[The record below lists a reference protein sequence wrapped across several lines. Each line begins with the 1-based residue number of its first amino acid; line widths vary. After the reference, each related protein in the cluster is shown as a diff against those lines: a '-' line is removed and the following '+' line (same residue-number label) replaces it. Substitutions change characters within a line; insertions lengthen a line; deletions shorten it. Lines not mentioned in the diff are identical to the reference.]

1 MKLIVVCLTV
11 LPLLVAGQDDKKIS
25 KELKKHVYYL
35 ANDKLEGRRTG
46 SVGEKKA
53 WGYLSKQFK
62 KNKISPLFEKSN
74 GFLQPFI
81 INEGVEMSSNN
92 FIKIEEREI
101 KTTHD
106 FFPLPYTRCGSF
118 VFSNKMEEYGYLD
131 IANFIGD
138 SVNNPHFDLDETIY
152 QKLNSNSDFK
162 NKKIVLVYN
171 SKDSIIQFK
180 FDKKNKKEPLQFVA
194 VFCNN
199 NIINSIK
206 QSPEIS
212 VSVNIL
218 QKSRTGINVAG
229 WINNKA
235 SKNIVIGA
243 HYDHLGYGEDRNSL
257 YIGEQR
263 AIHNGADDNAS
274 GTAALLSLSKIIKK
288 SNDKNFNYIFVAF
301 SGEELG
307 LYGSKYFTEHC
318 PVDIRS
324 IHYMINMD
332 MIGRLN
338 DSTHGLTIGGF
349 GTSPAWGKLIDTKD
363 PYFKIKVDSSGV
375 GPSDHTSFYKKDI
388 PVLFF
393 FTGVHGDYH
402 KPTDDADK
410 INYSG
415 ETKIIQ
421 YILSVINKTKE
432 IDNLV
437 FTKTRDNVNSGKSS
451 FKVTMGIM
459 PDYTFS
465 GNGVMVDGVSDNRP
479 AQKAGIKVGDIIS
492 QLDDIMV
499 NDVQSYME
507 ALGKFKKGDA
517 IKVKITRGKDQLIL
531 DVVF

>member
-1 MKLIVVCLTV
+1 
-11 LPLLVAGQDDKKIS
+11 
-25 KELKKHVYYL
+25 
-35 ANDKLEGRRTG
+35 
-46 SVGEKKA
+46 
-53 WGYLSKQFK
+53 
-62 KNKISPLFEKSN
+62 
-74 GFLQPFI
+74 
-81 INEGVEMSSNN
+81 
-92 FIKIEEREI
+92 
-101 KTTHD
+101 
-106 FFPLPYTRCGSF
+106 
-118 VFSNKMEEYGYLD
+118 
-131 IANFIGD
+131 
-138 SVNNPHFDLDETIY
+138 
-152 QKLNSNSDFK
+152 
-162 NKKIVLVYN
+162 
-171 SKDSIIQFK
+171 
-180 FDKKNKKEPLQFVA
+180 
-194 VFCNN
+194 
-199 NIINSIK
+199 
-206 QSPEIS
+206 
-212 VSVNIL
+212 
-218 QKSRTGINVAG
+218 
-229 WINNKA
+229 
-235 SKNIVIGA
+235 
-243 HYDHLGYGEDRNSL
+243 
-257 YIGEQR
+257 
-263 AIHNGADDNAS
+263 
-274 GTAALLSLSKIIKK
+274 
-288 SNDKNFNYIFVAF
+288 
-301 SGEELG
+301 
-307 LYGSKYFTEHC
+307 
-318 PVDIRS
+318 
-324 IHYMINMD
+324 MD

-338 DSTHGLTIGGF
+338 DSTHGLTIGGL
-349 GTSPAWGKLIDTKD
+349 GTSPAWGKLINTKD
-363 PYFKIKVDSSGV
+363 PYFKFKVDSSGV

-507 ALGKFKKGDA
+507 ALGKFKKGEA